1 MELHNQV
8 IISMDSLME
17 LVAEA
22 AAKTAIGVYNEE
34 HQMKQKER
42 RRRILRNT
50 KLLLE
55 NYRSFKTHISRSVY
69 DLSTATES
77 AVDLLDMMW
86 DGTGNTLNIQSIKQS
101 VLRTAVIMDHITKM
115 LKIYKGYC
123 RQSTPE
129 AQRQYRVIRKMYVM
143 DPPLTVEQI
152 SAEENVDVRT
162 VYRDINVACKALS
175 PLFFGIDGIQ
185 R

>member
-42 RRRILRNT
+42 RRQILRNT

-115 LKIYKGYC
+115 LKIYKGNPGKPRNPHETGGSGSWSQPIYNTFTTFAKTGRALIC
-123 RQSTPE
+123 HPTGSKTPYRDSTPHT
-129 AQRQYRVIRKMYVM
+129 A
-143 DPPLTVEQI
+143 
-152 SAEENVDVRT
+152 
-162 VYRDINVACKALS
+162 
-175 PLFFGIDGIQ
+175 FFH
-185 R
+185 